1 MTLKKLSGLLLPLS
15 VLVMF
20 GCGGGGGGE
29 AGTTAV
35 VKVATFGN
43 LSSGSAIGGISANVL
58 VNPSSGISIVAGD
71 VAATG
76 AGAGSTLIPNVNN
89 VANVALGLINAT
101 GIQTG
106 EFATLIFTGVA
117 GASLGSGNFTIADGA
132 KIVDLNGSEI
142 PGITVVIQSVT
153 LQ

>member
-1 MTLKKLSGLLLPLS
+1 MQLKKLSGLLLPLS

-20 GCGGGGGGE
+20 GCGGGGGGA

-43 LSSGSAIGGISANVL
+43 LSSGSAIGGIYANVL
-58 VNPSSGISIVAGD
+58 VNPSTGISISAGD

-76 AGAGSTLIPNVNN
+76 AGAGSTLIPNVNDASDVPLALIN
-89 VANVALGLINAT
+89 VA

-106 EFATLIFTGVA
+106 EFATLIFNGAA
-117 GASLGSGNFTIADGA
+117 GASLGSGNFTIAGGA
-132 KIVDLNGSEI
+132 NVVDLNGTEI

-153 LQ
+153 VQ